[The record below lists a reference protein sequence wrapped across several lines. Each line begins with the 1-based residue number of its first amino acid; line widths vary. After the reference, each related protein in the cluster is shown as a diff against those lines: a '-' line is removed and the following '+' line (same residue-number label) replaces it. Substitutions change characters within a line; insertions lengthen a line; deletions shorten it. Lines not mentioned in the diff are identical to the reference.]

1 MLPSDPPAPPRKP
14 PPKHHW
20 TRGHK
25 SFCKAVV
32 LSATVEA
39 KLLRDSRK
47 AFEAEQCLICLEPP
61 TNPTSLPCGHA
72 FCTECVAE
80 LRKKGV
86 SDVCPLCRAPLP
98 PGREKLY
105 ELALRVRNK
114 LERVADPTRDP
125 ALLAWPPL
133 SPAQQKEM
141 DGAIVM
147 AQEAMDQVSGAWAG
161 AIPASALTR
170 LYGTLHAGPHRGC

>member
-1 MLPSDPPAPPRKP
+1 MGAALFPTRAPQR
-14 PPKHHW
+14 HW

-47 AFEAEQCLICLEPP
+47 AFEAEQCLICLGPP
-61 TNPTSLPCGHA
+61 VNPTSLPCGHS
-72 FCTECVAE
+72 FCTECVEE

-86 SDVCPLCRAPLP
+86 ADVCPLCREPLP

-105 ELALRVRNK
+105 ELSKRVWWKIRRAVGSAA
-114 LERVADPTRDP
+114 E
-125 ALLAWPPL
+125 WPPL
-133 SPAQQKEM
+133 TPSQQKEM
-141 DGAIVM
+141 NGAIVM
-147 AQEAMDQVSGAWAG
+147 MQEAMDQVSGAWAVMCSCFR
-161 AIPASALTR
+161 ADSFVRRPR
-170 LYGTLHAGPHRGC
+170 AGPCRGC

>member
-1 MLPSDPPAPPRKP
+1 MQ
-14 PPKHHW
+14 
-20 TRGHK
+20 
-25 SFCKAVV
+25 
-32 LSATVEA
+32 A
-39 KLLRDSRK
+39 KLRRDSQK

-105 ELALRVRNK
+105 ELAFRVWQKIRNA
-114 LERVADPTRDP
+114 VDPQNRGP
-125 ALLAWPPL
+125 WPPL
-133 SPAQQKEM
+133 TPSQQKEM
-141 DGAIVM
+141 NGAIVM
-147 AQEAMDQVSGAWAG
+147 AQEAMDQVSGAWVVVV
-161 AIPASALTR
+161 PDSAPTP
-170 LYGTLHAGPHRGC
+170 LYGTLHAGPHHGR

>member
-1 MLPSDPPAPPRKP
+1 MRRAKGARRGANSLQAPQS
-14 PPKHHW
+14 HW

-39 KLLRDSRK
+39 KVLRDSRK
-47 AFEAEQCLICLEPP
+47 AFEAELCMICHEPP
-61 TNPTSLPCGHA
+61 ANPTSLPCGHS
-72 FCTECVAE
+72 FCTECVEE

-105 ELALRVRNK
+105 ELAFRVWLK
-114 LERVADPTRDP
+114 IARVHGGG
-125 ALLAWPPL
+125 AWPPL
-133 SPAQQKEM
+133 SPSQQNEM
-141 DGAIVM
+141 NGAIVM
-147 AQEAMDQVSGAWAG
+147 AQEAMDQVSGALG
-161 AIPASALTR
+161 
-170 LYGTLHAGPHRGC
+170 